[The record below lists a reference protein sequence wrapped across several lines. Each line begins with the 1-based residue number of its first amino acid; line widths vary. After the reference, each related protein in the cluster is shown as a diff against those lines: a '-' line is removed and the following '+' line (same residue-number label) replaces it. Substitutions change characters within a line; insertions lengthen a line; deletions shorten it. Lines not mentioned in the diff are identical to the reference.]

1 LIGAGL
7 LLGALSCGSVGSN
20 THPDASGSGG
30 GTGGAATGAGG
41 SGAGGA
47 SGVGGSGAG
56 GSGAGGSGAGGNG
69 AGGSG
74 AGGNGAGG
82 NASGIIVHGTIG
94 ALGPAPA
101 TMGTMVLVR
110 PRISAPGPTIC
121 NTTTCLVSGGIT
133 P

>member
-1 LIGAGL
+1 
-7 LLGALSCGSVGSN
+7 VGNN

-30 GTGGAATGAGG
+30 GGDAA
-41 SGAGGA
+41 
-47 SGVGGSGAG
+47 SGAG
-56 GSGAGGSGAGGNG
+56 GSGAGGISGTGGAGAGGTGGNG

-74 AGGNGAGG
+74 GSSGGAGG
-82 NASGIIVHGTIG
+82 NASGLIVHGTIG

-101 TMGTMVLVR
+101 AMGTVLLVR

-121 NTTTCLVSGGIT
+121 NATTCLVSGGIT